1 MAEIMKPEEL
11 DPSLLQA
18 QDILMAEIMSEED
31 QDPGLVKPEDFV
43 IEGQDP
49 ARLRRILKYT
59 DDAGKSPSG
68 QPTPDRNKATAR
80 PRKAKS

>member
-1 MAEIMKPEEL
+1 MPFNKRP
-11 DPSLLQA
+11 PS
-18 QDILMAEIMSEED
+18 QDQLMSEIMSAEE
-31 QDPGLVKPEDFV
+31 QDPGMVKPEDFV

-49 ARLRRILKYT
+49 ARLRRILKFT